1 MATTPIPAPPRPT
14 GRDGRSVPR
23 TTDALCWA
31 TTFCRTIES
40 TRGVALDPAAVAT
53 WFNNALAAGYADA
66 IAVFLSRRRRVYGCA
81 GDDPIRRL
89 FDKADAARE
98 AAERTARAA
107 RGLRDDRAAFTSPV
121 HLAQLRAE
129 LAEAETAAVAL
140 FAAETLPDEGGAGGT
155 EAAGDGT
162 SPVDEPVADAPPDT
176 PQTRVSAPPPPARRP
191 ANPKHAFT
199 VEKTGEGLGAGIAK
213 AMRPGIRVEM
223 GPQGAVEQGPG

>member
-98 AAERTARAA
+98 AAERTAR
-107 RGLRDDRAAFTSPV
+107 
-121 HLAQLRAE
+121 E